1 MATQPLPVQ
10 PLEGVAIARYV
21 RVSPQ
26 KARLVI
32 DLIRGENAER
42 ALTVLETTRKRVA
55 RDVGKVLRS
64 AIANV
69 QRKAEDAGSPLDVD
83 RLYVSRCAVDPGP
96 VLKRYR
102 GAPFGRAH
110 GYVHRTSHIV
120 VAVAEHSG
128 SAAERAETPTTARG
142 RVRKALDTARRQQQ
156 AKVERKKKVEKKLK
170 KRQKKAS

>member
-1 MATQPLPVQ
+1 V
-10 PLEGVAIARYV
+10 ARYV

-32 DLIRGENAER
+32 DLIRGAEAER
-42 ALTVLETTRKRVA
+42 ALTVLGTARKRAA
-55 RDVGKVLRS
+55 RDVEKVLRS

-83 RLYVSRCAVDPGP
+83 RLYVSRCVVNPGP
-96 VLKRYR
+96 VLKRFR

-120 VAVAEHSG
+120 VAVAEQAG
-128 SAAERAETPTTARG
+128 SATRRAAEPTTTRG
-142 RVRKALDTARRQQQ
+142 RVRKAIETARKQQKTQ
-156 AKVERKKKVEKKLK
+156 AQK
-170 KRQKKAS
+170 KRAPKRSKKQEKAK